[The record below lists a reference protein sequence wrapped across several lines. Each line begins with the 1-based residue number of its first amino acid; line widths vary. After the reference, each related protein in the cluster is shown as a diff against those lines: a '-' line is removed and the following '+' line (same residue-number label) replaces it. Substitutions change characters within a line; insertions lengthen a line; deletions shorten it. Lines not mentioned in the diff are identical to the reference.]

1 VISIRVARRQSCQF
15 ALCTLHSSLATSA
28 VPAFQYKAVDKTGRP
43 ARGALNAVNEVD
55 LELRLRR
62 MGLDLIT
69 FREVEQSG
77 GGFGAGGNITRR
89 DLITFCF
96 DMEQISR
103 SGIPLFEGIK
113 DLRDSID
120 NQRFRDVLTTL
131 VEDMEGGRILS
142 QAMQQHTYVF
152 DNVFVSLV
160 RAGEQAGRL
169 TEVFENLGNTLKWQD
184 ELAAQTKRLMM
195 YPALVLVV
203 VAGVM
208 LFMLM
213 YLVPQVVQL
222 LKTMGIALP
231 LQTRLLVFVSN
242 FVVNYWL
249 FVFGVPIVLAVAMV
263 LLVRRSPKA
272 QYWWDYTKLHL
283 PVIGPILQKIILSR
297 FTNFFAL
304 MYQSGITILEAIRT
318 SEDIVDNRVI
328 ADGLMRA
335 GAQINAG
342 DSLSETFQN
351 LGMFPPLVI
360 RMMRVGE
367 TTGALDTALLNVT
380 YFYNR
385 DVKEAVDRGLA
396 MLGPALTIL
405 LGGML
410 IFIMW
415 SVLGPVYDILGKMK
429 F

>member
-1 VISIRVARRQSCQF
+1 
-15 ALCTLHSSLATSA
+15 
-28 VPAFQYKAVDKTGRP
+28 
-43 ARGALNAVNEVD
+43 
-55 LELRLRR
+55 
-62 MGLDLIT
+62 
-69 FREVEQSG
+69 
-77 GGFGAGGNITRR
+77 
-89 DLITFCF
+89 
-96 DMEQISR
+96 
-103 SGIPLFEGIK
+103 
-113 DLRDSID
+113 
-120 NQRFRDVLTTL
+120 
-131 VEDMEGGRILS
+131 
-142 QAMQQHTYVF
+142 
-152 DNVFVSLV
+152 
-160 RAGEQAGRL
+160 
-169 TEVFENLGNTLKWQD
+169 
-184 ELAAQTKRLMM
+184 
-195 YPALVLVV
+195 
-203 VAGVM
+203 M

-231 LQTRLLVFVSN
+231 LQTRLLIFVSN
-242 FVVNYWL
+242 FVVNYWP
-249 FVFGVPIVLAVAMV
+249 FVFGVPIALAVAMV

-272 QYWWDYTKLHL
+272 RYLWDYTKLHL

-342 DSLSETFQN
+342 DSLSDTFQN

-385 DVKEAVDRGLA
+385 DVKEAVDKGLA

-415 SVLGPVYDILGKMK
+415 SVLGPVYDILGKIK

>member
-1 VISIRVARRQSCQF
+1 M
-15 ALCTLHSSLATSA
+15 
-28 VPAFQYKAVDKTGRP
+28 PAFQYKAVDKTGRP
-43 ARGALNAVNEVD
+43 ARGALDAVNEVD

-69 FREVEQSG
+69 FREIEKTG
-77 GGFGAGGNITRR
+77 GGFGAGASITRR

-96 DMEQISR
+96 DMEQITR
-103 SGIPLFEGIK
+103 SGIPLLDGIR
-113 DLRDSID
+113 DLRDSIE
-120 NQRFRDVLTTL
+120 NPRFRDVLSTL
-131 VEDMEGGRILS
+131 NEDMEGGRILS
-142 QAMQQHTYVF
+142 QAMAQHPYVF

-160 RAGEQAGRL
+160 RAGEQAGQL
-169 TEVFENLGNTLKWQD
+169 TAVFANLGSTLKWQD
-184 ELAAQTKRLMM
+184 ELASQTKRLMM
-195 YPALVLVV
+195 YPALVLLVV
-203 VAGVM
+203 MGVM

-231 LQTRLLVFVSN
+231 LQTQVLIYASN
-242 FVVNYWL
+242 FVINYWP
-249 FVFGVPIVLAVAMV
+249 FVFGAPLVFGAAAVI
-263 LLVRRSPKA
+263 LVRQSPRA
-272 QYWWDYTKLHL
+272 RYWWDYTKLHL

-318 SEDIVDNRVI
+318 SEAIVDNQVL

-335 GAQINAG
+335 GQQINAG
-342 DSLSETFQN
+342 DSLTETFQN
-351 LGMFPPLVI
+351 LGIFPPLVI

-367 TTGALDTALLNVT
+367 ATGALDTALLNVT

-385 DVKEAVDRGLA
+385 DVKEAVDKGLA
-396 MLGPALTIL
+396 MLGPLLTIG

-410 IFIMW
+410 AFVMW
-415 SVLGPVYDILGKMK
+415 SVLGPVYDILGKIK

>member
-1 VISIRVARRQSCQF
+1 M
-15 ALCTLHSSLATSA
+15 
-28 VPAFQYKAVDKTGRP
+28 PAFQYKAVDKTGRP

>member
-1 VISIRVARRQSCQF
+1 MP
-15 ALCTLHSSLATSA
+15 T
-28 VPAFQYKAVDKTGRP
+28 FQYKAVDKTGRP
-43 ARGALNAVNEVD
+43 ARGGLDAVNEVD

-69 FREVEQSG
+69 FREIDQSA
-77 GGFGAGGNITRR
+77 GGFGTGGSITRR

-96 DMEQISR
+96 DMEQITR
-103 SGIPLFEGIK
+103 SGIPLFDGIK

-142 QAMQQHTYVF
+142 QAMSQHPYVF
-152 DNVFVSLV
+152 DNVFISLI

-203 VAGVM
+203 VTGVM

-231 LQTRLLVFVSN
+231 LQTRLLIFVSN
-242 FVVNYWL
+242 FVVNYWP
-249 FVFGVPIVLAVAMV
+249 FVFGVPVVFAAAAV
-263 LLVRRSPKA
+263 LLVHQSPKA
-272 QYWWDYTKLHL
+272 QYLWDYTKLHL
-283 PVIGPILQKIILSR
+283 PVIGPILQKIIMAR
-297 FTNFFAL
+297 FANFFAL
-304 MYQSGITILEAIRT
+304 MYKSGITILEAIRT
-318 SEDIVDNRVI
+318 SVDIVGNRVI

-335 GAQINAG
+335 GVQINSG
-342 DSLSETFQN
+342 DSLSDTFQN
-351 LGMFPPLVI
+351 LGMFPRLVI

-367 TTGALDTALLNVT
+367 ATGALDTALLNIT

-385 DVKEAVDRGLA
+385 DVKEAVDKGLA

-415 SVLGPVYDILGKMK
+415 SVLGPVYDILGKIK

>member
-1 VISIRVARRQSCQF
+1 MPSFR
-15 ALCTLHSSLATSA
+15 
-28 VPAFQYKAVDKTGRP
+28 YKAVDKAGSP
-43 ARGALNAVNEVD
+43 ARGALDAVNEVD

-69 FREVEQSG
+69 FREIEQ
-77 GGFGAGGNITRR
+77 GAGGFNTGGSITRR

-96 DMEQISR
+96 DMEQITR
-103 SGIPLFEGIK
+103 SGIPLFEGIR
-113 DLRDSID
+113 DLRDSVE

-142 QAMQQHTYVF
+142 QAMSQHPYVF
-152 DNVFVSLV
+152 DNVFVSLI

-169 TEVFENLGNTLKWQD
+169 TDVFENLGNTLKWQD

-203 VAGVM
+203 VTGVM

-213 YLVPQVVQL
+213 YLVPQVTQL

-231 LQTRLLVFVSN
+231 LQTRLLIFVSN
-242 FVVNYWL
+242 FVVSYWP
-249 FVFGVPIVLAVAMV
+249 FVFGIPV
-263 LLVRRSPKA
+263 LLVAVIVALVRQSRKA
-272 QYWWDYTKLHL
+272 QYWWDYAKLHL
-283 PVIGPILQKIILSR
+283 PVVGPILQKIILSR
-297 FTNFFAL
+297 FANFFAL

-318 SEDIVDNRVI
+318 SVDIVGNRVI
-328 ADGLMRA
+328 ADGLTRA
-335 GAQINAG
+335 SAQINAG
-342 DSLSETFQN
+342 DSLSETFHN

-367 TTGALDTALLNVT
+367 TTGALDTALLNIT

-385 DVKEAVDRGLA
+385 DVKEAVDKGLA
-396 MLGPALTIL
+396 MLGPALTIV
-405 LGGML
+405 LGGLL

-415 SVLGPVYDILGKMK
+415 SVLGPVYDILGKIK

>member
-1 VISIRVARRQSCQF
+1 MP
-15 ALCTLHSSLATSA
+15 T
-28 VPAFQYKAVDKTGRP
+28 FQYKAVDKTGRP
-43 ARGALNAVNEVD
+43 ARGGLDAVNEVD

-69 FREVEQSG
+69 FREIDQSA
-77 GGFGAGGNITRR
+77 GGFGTGGSITRR

-96 DMEQISR
+96 DMEQITR
-103 SGIPLFEGIK
+103 SGIPLFDGIK

-142 QAMQQHTYVF
+142 QAMSQHPYVF
-152 DNVFVSLV
+152 DNVFISLI

-203 VAGVM
+203 VTGVM

-231 LQTRLLVFVSN
+231 LQTRLLIFVSN
-242 FVVNYWL
+242 FVVNYWP
-249 FVFGVPIVLAVAMV
+249 FVFGVPVVFAAAAV
-263 LLVRRSPKA
+263 LLVHQSPKA
-272 QYWWDYTKLHL
+272 QYLWDYTKLHL
-283 PVIGPILQKIILSR
+283 PVIGPILQKIIMAR
-297 FTNFFAL
+297 FANFFAL
-304 MYQSGITILEAIRT
+304 MYKSGITILEAIRT
-318 SEDIVDNRVI
+318 SVDIVGNRVI
-328 ADGLMRA
+328 ADGLTRA
-335 GAQINAG
+335 GVQINAG
-342 DSLSETFQN
+342 DSLSDTFQN
-351 LGMFPPLVI
+351 LGMFPRLVI

-367 TTGALDTALLNVT
+367 ATGALDTALLNIT

-415 SVLGPVYDILGKMK
+415 SVLGPVYDILGKIK